1 MAAGPARGDGADLA
15 RSRGTGTEGRD
26 GSGGRRPW
34 RSHERIARVA
44 GEGEMERWGA
54 EEADGAPSWLSSP
67 ARAERGSEG
76 KVEGCA
82 LGLGIEERETRGSG
96 AGSSSPW
103 LDAVYGDGAREET
116 RESGGSRE
124 ERWGA
129 EEGDGGAAGG
139 RWDREKG
146 EDEREEGGSRAGDQG
161 ESERREARGSSAGSP
176 WRCGVCVRG
185 GGQRERE
192 GERCA
197 RARVRELGR
206 GLGGPNRPVG
216 LQSWLGQSGGEE
228 NGQGPDW
235 F

>member
-1 MAAGPARGDGADLA
+1 
-15 RSRGTGTEGRD
+15 
-26 GSGGRRPW
+26 
-34 RSHERIARVA
+34 
-44 GEGEMERWGA
+44 MERWGA

-146 EDEREEGGSRAGDQG
+146 EDEREEGG
-161 ESERREARGSSAGSP
+161 
-176 WRCGVCVRG
+176 
-185 GGQRERE
+185 
-192 GERCA
+192 
-197 RARVRELGR
+197 
-206 GLGGPNRPVG
+206 
-216 LQSWLGQSGGEE
+216 
-228 NGQGPDW
+228 
-235 F
+235 

>member
-1 MAAGPARGDGADLA
+1 
-15 RSRGTGTEGRD
+15 
-26 GSGGRRPW
+26 
-34 RSHERIARVA
+34 
-44 GEGEMERWGA
+44 MERWGA

-146 EDEREEGGSRAGDQG
+146 IGLLA
-161 ESERREARGSSAGSP
+161 
-176 WRCGVCVRG
+176 
-185 GGQRERE
+185 
-192 GERCA
+192 
-197 RARVRELGR
+197 ARVRG
-206 GLGGPNRPVG
+206 VG
-216 LQSWLGQSGGEE
+216 WALGQLRLEG
-228 NGQGPDW
+228 
-235 F
+235 

>member
-15 RSRGTGTEGRD
+15 QSRGTGTEGRD

-139 RWDREKG
+139 RWDREN
-146 EDEREEGGSRAGDQG
+146 GS
-161 ESERREARGSSAGSP
+161 
-176 WRCGVCVRG
+176 
-185 GGQRERE
+185 
-192 GERCA
+192 
-197 RARVRELGR
+197 L
-206 GLGGPNRPVG
+206 GLGAVGP
-216 LQSWLGQSGGEE
+216 
-228 NGQGPDW
+228 
-235 F
+235 